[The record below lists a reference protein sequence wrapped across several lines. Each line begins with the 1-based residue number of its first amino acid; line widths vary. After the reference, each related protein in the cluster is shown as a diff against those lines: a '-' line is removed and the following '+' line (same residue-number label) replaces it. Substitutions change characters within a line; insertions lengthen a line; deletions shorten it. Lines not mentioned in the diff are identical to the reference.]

1 MRFRENKD
9 SKIAIKR
16 SQINEEAMRL
26 LNQNYNFLYNE
37 LVKTENDKDIFNDTV
52 LSISYKYNPDKDFNE
67 QFIFHFKSNNVAFIQ
82 QNKIRN
88 YLIQE
93 IPENYDII
101 EDEPEYNEDKIT
113 MNDFIN
119 DLNNANNKKT
129 NQEKKRIQ
137 PRSKRSI

>member
-37 LVKTENDKDIFNDTV
+37 LVKTENDQDLFNDTV
-52 LSISYKYNPDKDFNE
+52 LSISYKYNPDNEFNE
-67 QFIFHFKSNNVAFIQ
+67 QFIFHFKSNQVGLTQ
-82 QNKIRN
+82 ENKIRN

>member
-1 MRFRENKD
+1 MKYYENEKNRT
-9 SKIAIKR
+9 ANKR

-37 LVKTENDKDIFNDTV
+37 LVKTDNDRDLFNDTV
-52 LSISYKYNPDKDFNE
+52 LSISYKYNPDNEFNE
-67 QFIFHFKSNNVAFIQ
+67 QFIFHFKSNQVGLTQ
-82 QNKIRN
+82 ENKIRN

-101 EDEPEYNEDKIT
+101 EDEPEHNEDKIT

-119 DLNNANNKKT
+119 DLTSKT
-129 NQEKKRIQ
+129 KLT
-137 PRSKRSI
+137 S